1 LKQQA
6 PKEAMGDNPPSRPRF
21 DVWVFFLLAL
31 GVLALAAVTALTLH
45 ELRYGNRGYEGVEVA
60 GIPLGGLTIDEA
72 ADAIRDGLTPY
83 PGQTITLRDGDR
95 TWSLSPSDLG
105 VSVDAQA
112 LAAEA
117 FAVGRRGAL
126 ADMGTSAPSLLQG
139 LREDLT
145 AQWHALEA
153 GVSIPPIVR
162 FDRNRLALI
171 LKQIAQEVDLPPREG
186 TLSISGLE
194 VSGASGEPGRM
205 VDQAKTRAAI
215 APLLEAGTGG
225 TVDLVVEERLPAV
238 MSVDKA
244 IVEARSLLGKS
255 LVLVADGKDGTQRF
269 AIDPATLRSWLT
281 LLPVPGQ
288 DGAVSLK
295 ATLDEEQVRAFVGQA
310 AKQLNRPAFDA
321 VLDFDPAAGQV
332 VVLQPSQIGQSLDV
346 EASVA
351 AIKAAVLPD
360 PAQQPTPTATAPLGA
375 TQVITAPLTIV
386 QPKVDS
392 NKISELGIVEQVSE
406 GTTYFKGSARERV
419 QNIVNAAGKFTGA
432 VVPPG
437 EEFSFNQTVGDVS
450 AANGFVDSLI
460 IRGDRTETGVGGGV
474 CQVST
479 TAFRAAFWG
488 GFPIIERYPHSY
500 VVSWYGDP
508 GYDASIFTPSADFR
522 FLNDT
527 GHYLLVKPEVD
538 TKQGRITFH
547 IYGTK
552 PDRVVEAE
560 KSVITNKQPAPKPLY
575 LVNPDLPMGKIKQ
588 VDWAKDGM
596 DVMVK
601 RIIKYAD
608 GRVKENKF
616 VSKYRPWQ
624 AVYEYGP
631 GTKLP

>member
-1 LKQQA
+1 
-6 PKEAMGDNPPSRPRF
+6 MGDNPPSRLRF
-21 DVWVFFLLAL
+21 DIWVFFLLVL
-31 GVLALAAVTALTLH
+31 GVLVLAAVAALTLH
-45 ELRYGNRGYEGVEVA
+45 ELRYGNRVYEGVEVA
-60 GIPLGGLTIDEA
+60 GIALGGLTIDEA
-72 ADAIRDGLTPY
+72 ADAIRDGLTPF
-83 PGQTITLRDGDR
+83 PGETITLRYGDR

-117 FAVGRRGAL
+117 FAVGRQGAL
-126 ADMGTSAPSLLQG
+126 AGTGTTAPSLLQG

-145 AQWHALEA
+145 SQWHAMAA
-153 GVSIPPIVR
+153 GVSPPPIVR
-162 FDRNRLALI
+162 FDKNRLTLI

-186 TLSISGLE
+186 TLSISDLE
-194 VSGASGEPGRM
+194 VSGAPGEPGRM
-205 VDQAKTRAAI
+205 VDQTRTRAAI

-238 MSVDKA
+238 MSVDGA
-244 IVEARSLLGKS
+244 IAEARALLGKS
-255 LVLVADGKDGTQRF
+255 LVLVAEGKDGTRRF

-281 LLPVPGQ
+281 LIPVPRQ
-288 DGAVSLK
+288 DGAVGLK
-295 ATLDEEQVRAFVGQA
+295 ASLDEEGVRAFVEQA
-310 AKQLNRPAFDA
+310 AKQLNRPAYDA
-321 VLDFDPAAGQV
+321 MLDFDPSTNQV
-332 VVLQPSQIGQSLDV
+332 VVLQPSQTGQNLDV

-351 AIKAAVLPD
+351 AIRAAVLPD
-360 PAQQPTPTATAPLGA
+360 PAQPSTAGGRPALGV
-375 TQVITAPLTIV
+375 TQVITVPLTIV

-392 NKISELGIVEQVSE
+392 NKIAEMGIVEQVSE

-419 QNIVNAAGKFTGA
+419 QNIVNAAGKFKGT
-432 VVPPG
+432 VIPPD
-437 EEFSFNQTVGDVS
+437 EEFSFYKAVGDVS

-479 TAFRAAFWG
+479 TVFRAAFWG

-500 VVSWYGDP
+500 VVSWYGEP

-575 LVNPDLPMGKIKQ
+575 LENPDLPTGKIKQ
-588 VDWAKDGM
+588 VDWAKEGM

-608 GRVKENKF
+608 GRVKDNKF

>member
-1 LKQQA
+1 
-6 PKEAMGDNPPSRPRF
+6 MGDNPPSRPRSN
-21 DVWVFFLLAL
+21 VWVFFLLAIGGL
-31 GVLALAAVTALTLH
+31 MVAGVATLTLH
-45 ELRYGNRGYEGVEVA
+45 ELRYDDRVYEGVEVA

-72 ADAIRDGLTPY
+72 ADVIRDELTPF
-83 PGQTITLRDGDR
+83 PGETITLRHGDR

-117 FAVGRRGAL
+117 FAVGRQGAL
-126 ADMGTSAPSLLQG
+126 AGTDTTVPSSLQG

-145 AQWHALEA
+145 AQWHAMDA
-153 GVSIPPIVR
+153 GVSYPPIIR
-162 FDRNRLALI
+162 FDKNHLTLI

-205 VDQAKTRAAI
+205 VDQTKTCEAV
-215 APLLEAGTGG
+215 APMLEAGTGG

-238 MSVDKA
+238 MSVDAA
-244 IVEARSLLGKS
+244 IAEARALLGKS
-255 LVLVADGKDGTQRF
+255 LVLVAEGKDGTQRF
-269 AIDPATLRSWLT
+269 AIDPATLRSWLA
-281 LLPVPGQ
+281 LIPVPGQ
-288 DGAVSLK
+288 DGAVGLK
-295 ATLDEEQVRAFVGQA
+295 ASLDEERVRAFVEQV
-310 AKQLNRPAFDA
+310 AKQLNRPAYDA
-321 VLDFDPAAGQV
+321 TLDFDASTNQV
-332 VVLQPSQIGQSLDV
+332 VVLQPSQTGQSLDV

-351 AIKAAVLPD
+351 AIRAAILPD
-360 PAQQPTPTATAPLGA
+360 RAQPSTAGGSVAVGA

-386 QPKVDS
+386 HPKVDS
-392 NKISELGIVEQVSE
+392 NRIAEMGIVEQVSE
-406 GTTYFKGSARERV
+406 GTTYFKGSKPERI
-419 QNIVNAAGKFTGA
+419 QNIVNAAGKFKGT
-432 VVPPG
+432 VISPG
-437 EEFSFNQTVGDVS
+437 EEFSFYKTVGDVS

-479 TAFRAAFWG
+479 TVFRAAFRG

-500 VVSWYGDP
+500 VVSWYGEP

-560 KSVITNKQPAPKPLY
+560 KSVITNKQPAPEPLY
-575 LVNPDLPMGKIKQ
+575 QEDASLPAGKIKQ

-601 RIIKYAD
+601 RIIKYTD

-624 AVYEYGP
+624 AVYLYGP

>member
-1 LKQQA
+1 
-6 PKEAMGDNPPSRPRF
+6 MGVSPPSRPRF
-21 DVWVFFLLAL
+21 DSWVLFLLIL
-31 GVLALAAVTALTLH
+31 GVLALAGVAALTLH
-45 ELRYGNRGYEGVEVA
+45 ELRYSDRIYEGVQVA

-72 ADAIRDGLTPY
+72 ADVIRDGLTPF
-83 PGQTITLRDGDR
+83 PGETITLRYGDR

-117 FAVGRRGAL
+117 FAVGRQGAL
-126 ADMGTSAPSLLQG
+126 AGTNTTVPSLLQG

-145 AQWHALEA
+145 SQWRAMDA
-153 GVSIPPIVR
+153 GVSFPPIIR
-162 FDRNRLALI
+162 FDKNHLTLI
-171 LKQIAQEVDLPPREG
+171 VKQIAQEVDLPPREG

-205 VDQAKTRAAI
+205 VDQTRTRAAI
-215 APLLEAGTGG
+215 VPLLEAGTGG
-225 TVDLVVEERLPAV
+225 TVDLVIEERLPAV
-238 MSVDKA
+238 MSVDAA
-244 IVEARSLLGKS
+244 ITEARVLLGKS
-255 LVLVADGKDGTQRF
+255 LVLVAEGKDGTQRF
-269 AIDPATLRSWLT
+269 AVDPATLRSWLA
-281 LLPVPGQ
+281 LIPVPGQ
-288 DGAVSLK
+288 DGAVGLK
-295 ATLDEEQVRAFVGQA
+295 ASLDEERVRAFVEQA
-310 AKQLNRPAFDA
+310 AKRLDRPAYDA
-321 VLDFDPAAGQV
+321 TLDFDPSTNQV
-332 VVLQPSQIGQSLDV
+332 VVLQPSQTGQSLDV

-351 AIKAAVLPD
+351 AIRAAILPE
-360 PAQQPTPTATAPLGA
+360 PAQDPIHAAAASLGA

-392 NKISELGIVEQVSE
+392 NKIAEMGIVEQVSE

-419 QNIVNAAGKFTGA
+419 QNIVNAAGKFKGT
-432 VVPPG
+432 VIPPG
-437 EEFSFNQTVGDVS
+437 EEFSFYKTVGDVS
-450 AANGFVDSLI
+450 TANGFVDSLI

-479 TAFRAAFWG
+479 TVFRAAFWG

-500 VVSWYGDP
+500 VVSWYGEP

-575 LVNPDLPMGKIKQ
+575 QEDASLPTGKIKQ

-624 AVYEYGP
+624 AVYLYGP
-631 GTKLP
+631 GTTLP

>member
-1 LKQQA
+1 
-6 PKEAMGDNPPSRPRF
+6 MGDNPPSRPRSSI
-21 DVWVFFLLAL
+21 WVFFLLAI
-31 GVLALAAVTALTLH
+31 GVLMLAGVATLTLH
-45 ELRYGNRGYEGVEVA
+45 ELRYGDRVYEGVEVA

-72 ADAIRDGLTPY
+72 ADAIRDELTPF
-83 PGQTITLRDGDR
+83 PGETITLRHGDR

-117 FAVGRRGAL
+117 FAVGRQGAL
-126 ADMGTSAPSLLQG
+126 ADTGTSVLASLQG

-145 AQWHALEA
+145 AQWYAMDA
-153 GVSIPPIVR
+153 GVSFPPIIR
-162 FDRNRLALI
+162 FDQNHLTLI
-171 LKQIAQEVDLPPREG
+171 LKQVAQEVDLPPREG

-238 MSVDKA
+238 MSVDAA
-244 IVEARSLLGKS
+244 IVEARALLGKS
-255 LVLVADGKDGTQRF
+255 LVLVAEGQDGTQRF
-269 AIDPATLRSWLT
+269 AIDPATLRSWLA
-281 LLPVPGQ
+281 LIPVPGQ
-288 DGAVSLK
+288 DGAVELK
-295 ATLDEEQVRAFVGQA
+295 ASLDEERVRAFVEQA
-310 AKQLNRPAFDA
+310 AKQLNRPAYDA
-321 VLDFDPAAGQV
+321 TLDFDASTNQV
-332 VVLQPSQIGQSLDV
+332 VVLQPSQTGQSLDV

-351 AIKAAVLPD
+351 AIRAAVLPD
-360 PAQQPTPTATAPLGA
+360 RAQPSTGGGSAALGA
-375 TQVITAPLTIV
+375 TQVITAPITIMH
-386 QPKVDS
+386 PKVDS
-392 NKISELGIVEQVSE
+392 NKIAEMGIVEQVSE

-419 QNIVNAAGKFTGA
+419 QNIVNAAGKFKGT
-432 VVPPG
+432 VISPG
-437 EEFSFNQTVGDVS
+437 EEFSFYKAVGDVS

-479 TAFRAAFWG
+479 TVFRAAFWG
-488 GFPIIERYPHSY
+488 GFPIVERYPHSY
-500 VVSWYGDP
+500 VVSWYGEP

-560 KSVITNKQPAPKPLY
+560 KSVITNKQPAPQPLY
-575 LVNPDLPMGKIKQ
+575 QEDASLPAGKIKQ

-624 AVYEYGP
+624 AVYLYGP

>member
-1 LKQQA
+1 
-6 PKEAMGDNPPSRPRF
+6 M
-21 DVWVFFLLAL
+21 LA
-31 GVLALAAVTALTLH
+31 GVATLTLH
-45 ELRYGNRGYEGVEVA
+45 ELRYGDRVYEGVEVA

-72 ADAIRDGLTPY
+72 ADAIRDELTPF
-83 PGQTITLRDGDR
+83 PGETITLRHGDR

-117 FAVGRRGAL
+117 FAVGRQGAL
-126 ADMGTSAPSLLQG
+126 ADTGTSVLASLQG

-145 AQWHALEA
+145 AQWYAMDA
-153 GVSIPPIVR
+153 GVSFPPIIR
-162 FDRNRLALI
+162 FDQNHLTLI
-171 LKQIAQEVDLPPREG
+171 LKQVAQEVDLPPREG

-238 MSVDKA
+238 MSVDAA
-244 IVEARSLLGKS
+244 IVEARALLGKS
-255 LVLVADGKDGTQRF
+255 LVLVAEGQDGTQRF
-269 AIDPATLRSWLT
+269 AIDPATLRSWLA
-281 LLPVPGQ
+281 LIPVPRQ
-288 DGAVSLK
+288 DGAVELK
-295 ATLDEEQVRAFVGQA
+295 ASLDEERVRTFVEQA
-310 AKQLNRPAFDA
+310 AKQLNRPAYDA
-321 VLDFDPAAGQV
+321 TLDFDASTNQV
-332 VVLQPSQIGQSLDV
+332 VVLQPSQTGQSLDV

-351 AIKAAVLPD
+351 AIRAAVLPD
-360 PAQQPTPTATAPLGA
+360 RAQPSTGGGSAALGA
-375 TQVITAPLTIV
+375 TQVITAPITIMH
-386 QPKVDS
+386 PKVDS
-392 NKISELGIVEQVSE
+392 NKIAEMGIVEQVSE

-419 QNIVNAAGKFTGA
+419 QNIVNAAGKFKGT
-432 VVPPG
+432 VISPG
-437 EEFSFNQTVGDVS
+437 EEFSFYKAVGDVS

-479 TAFRAAFWG
+479 TVFRAAFWG
-488 GFPIIERYPHSY
+488 GFPIVERYPHSY
-500 VVSWYGDP
+500 VVSWYGEP

-560 KSVITNKQPAPKPLY
+560 KSVITNKQPAPQPLY
-575 LVNPDLPMGKIKQ
+575 QEDASLPAGKIKQ

-624 AVYEYGP
+624 AVYLYGP
-631 GTKLP
+631 GTKVP

>member
-1 LKQQA
+1 
-6 PKEAMGDNPPSRPRF
+6 MGDNPPSRPRSNI
-21 DVWVFFLLAL
+21 WVFLLLAI
-31 GVLALAAVTALTLH
+31 GVLMLAGVATLTLH
-45 ELRYGNRGYEGVEVA
+45 ELRYGDRVYEGVEVV

-72 ADAIRDGLTPY
+72 ADAIGDELTPF
-83 PGQTITLRDGDR
+83 PGETITLRYGDR

-117 FAVGRRGAL
+117 FAVGRQGAL
-126 ADMGTSAPSLLQG
+126 ADSGTSVLALLQG

-145 AQWHALEA
+145 TQWHAMDA
-153 GVSIPPIVR
+153 GVSFPPIIR
-162 FDRNRLALI
+162 FDRNHLTLV
-171 LKQIAQEVDLPPREG
+171 LKQVAQEVDLPPREG

-194 VSGASGEPGRM
+194 VSGTSGEPGRR
-205 VDQAKTRAAI
+205 VDQTKTRATV

-225 TVDLVVEERLPAV
+225 TVNLVVEERLPAV
-238 MSVDKA
+238 MSVDAA
-244 IVEARSLLGKS
+244 IAEARVLLGKS
-255 LVLVADGKDGTQRF
+255 LVLVAAGNDGTQRF

-288 DGAVSLK
+288 DGEVGLKVSL
-295 ATLDEEQVRAFVGQA
+295 DEDQVRAFVQQA

-321 VLDFDPAAGQV
+321 TLDFDASTNQV
-332 VVLQPSQIGQSLDV
+332 VVLQPSQTGQSLDV
-346 EASVA
+346 EVSVE
-351 AIKAAVLPD
+351 AIRAAVLPD
-360 PAQQPTPTATAPLGA
+360 PAQPSRAGGSAALGA

-386 QPKVDS
+386 HPKVDS
-392 NKISELGIVEQVSE
+392 NKIAEMGIIEQVSE

-419 QNIVNAAGKFTGA
+419 QNIVNAAGKFKGT
-432 VVPPG
+432 VIPPG
-437 EEFSFNQTVGDVS
+437 EEFSFYKAVGDVS

-479 TAFRAAFWG
+479 TVFRAAFWG
-488 GFPIIERYPHSY
+488 GFPIVERYPHSY
-500 VVSWYGDP
+500 VVSWYGEP

-552 PDRVVEAE
+552 PERVVEAE
-560 KSVITNKQPAPKPLY
+560 KSVITNKQAAPKPLY
-575 LVNPDLPMGKIKQ
+575 QEDASLPPGKIKQ

-601 RIIKYAD
+601 RVIKYAD

-624 AVYEYGP
+624 AVYLYGP